1 MLSFFPQNPALG
13 VLVLWLSPRIVAS
26 FGPFKFS
33 GVQQGDP
40 LGPMLF
46 ALVLQK
52 LISTID
58 ADDECLQLLLQAWYL
73 DDGVLAGKR
82 SAVLHALNLIEE
94 LGPHIG
100 LVINFSKCKVFSPP
114 RQPFV
119 STCCEVISFA

>member
-1 MLSFFPQNPALG
+1 MGHLSSQ
-13 VLVLWLSPRIVAS
+13 SD
-26 FGPFKFS
+26 
-33 GVQQGDP
+33 VQQGDP

-82 SAVLHALNLIEE
+82 SAVLRALHLIEE
-94 LGPHIG
+94 LDLT
-100 LVINFSKCKVFSPP
+100 LVLSSISLNAKFSVPKAT
-114 RQPFV
+114 
-119 STCCEVISFA
+119 TCFHLL